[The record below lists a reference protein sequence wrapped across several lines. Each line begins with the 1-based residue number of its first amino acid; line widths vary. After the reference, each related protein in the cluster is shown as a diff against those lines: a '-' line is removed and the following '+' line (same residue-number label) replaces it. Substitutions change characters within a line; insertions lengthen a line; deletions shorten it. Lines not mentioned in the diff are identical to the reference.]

1 MNNYPT
7 ETRNPEFDIG
17 TEKVLDAFHEV
28 VVTNISS
35 SGLTIAFRS
44 VVGMSPSEFISNENV
59 DDLIARWNEH
69 PADRIAHIIETHLPE
84 DSMPI
89 EPHLPIEAR
98 LTSERRNLLDRIRSI
113 RRAIGPVSFDI
124 GDLLR
129 EMDEESA

>member
-7 ETRNPEFDIG
+7 ETRNPEVAIY
-17 TEKVLDAFHEV
+17 TKRVLDVFHDV
-28 VVTNISS
+28 VVTNIASV
-35 SGLTIAFRS
+35 GLTVAFRS
-44 VVGMSPSEFISNENV
+44 VPGISPSEFIAVNNA
-59 DDLIARWNEH
+59 DHLIARWNEH
-69 PADRIAHIIETHLPE
+69 PADRIARIIETHLPE

-113 RRAIGPVSFDI
+113 RRAIGPVSFNV

-129 EMDEESA
+129 EMDEEGA